1 MYLPK
6 TLKGIIAPLGF
17 LVFDLQHG
25 DIFTRIMDEAAEQ
38 QAEVAEIDRL
48 IATSIDSTDN
58 DELEAELDALMEEK
72 LPDVPLNVDVDLP
85 NVPTEIENAENV
97 ERNEPIAAS

>member
-1 MYLPK
+1 MIYD
-6 TLKGIIAPLGF
+6 IC
-17 LVFDLQHG
+17 

-85 NVPTEIENAENV
+85 NVPTDIENAENV
-97 ERNEPIAAS
+97 ERNEPIAVET

>member
-1 MYLPK
+1 MIY
-6 TLKGIIAPLGF
+6 
-17 LVFDLQHG
+17 
-25 DIFTRIMDEAAEQ
+25 DICDTFTRIMDEAAEQ

-85 NVPTEIENAENV
+85 NVPTDIENAENV

>member
-1 MYLPK
+1 MIYD
-6 TLKGIIAPLGF
+6 IC
-17 LVFDLQHG
+17 

-85 NVPTEIENAENV
+85 NVPTDIENAENV

>member
-1 MYLPK
+1 
-6 TLKGIIAPLGF
+6 
-17 LVFDLQHG
+17 
-25 DIFTRIMDEAAEQ
+25 MDEAAEQ

>member
-1 MYLPK
+1 
-6 TLKGIIAPLGF
+6 
-17 LVFDLQHG
+17 
-25 DIFTRIMDEAAEQ
+25 MDEAAEQ

-85 NVPTEIENAENV
+85 NVPTEIENTENV

>member
-1 MYLPK
+1 MIYD
-6 TLKGIIAPLGF
+6 IC
-17 LVFDLQHG
+17 

-85 NVPTEIENAENV
+85 NVPTDIESAENV